1 MSQHNGQVM
10 FDGLGLYDWG
20 TKVACVV
27 ASFVASSAPDAF
39 AQGPEVH
46 GGICGASM
54 SQFEQY
60 NEPSLLENAGL
71 EDAERRAIAN
81 VMLPPVV
88 SPTDKYSALVEHVI
102 YMAGRSTSAL
112 VLDNH
117 PSTLG

>member
-46 GGICGASM
+46 GDICGASM

-60 NEPSLLENAGL
+60 NEPSLLENAVL